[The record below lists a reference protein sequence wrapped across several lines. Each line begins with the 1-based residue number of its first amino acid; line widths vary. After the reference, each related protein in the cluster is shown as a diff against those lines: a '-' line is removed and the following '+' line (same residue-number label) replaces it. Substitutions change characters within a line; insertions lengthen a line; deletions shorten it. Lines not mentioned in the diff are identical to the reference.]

1 MMGRALLL
9 IVVLLGAGA
18 GGYYLRVR
26 TTPSATADPVQ
37 HRSTAPTIEQVREL
51 ASLVTLDVPI
61 SDVRLSELSGFTGGL
76 QLIMSVKGDVQIA
89 TDLSAAR
96 FDRVNEDLH
105 TATLML
111 PRPRP
116 QRPRLDHEKTR
127 VIELTRSG
135 MWRWL
140 PTETGESALTNRAML
155 AAQRV
160 LAETAEKPELIT
172 QAREHTQ
179 KIICAFFDALG
190 WTITIQWDDAVAVS
204 AATGK

>member
-1 MMGRALLL
+1 MIGRTLLL
-9 IVVLLGAGA
+9 LTVLFGAAA

-26 TTPSATADPVQ
+26 TTQTAAADPVQ

-61 SDVRLSELSGFTGGL
+61 SDVHLSELAGFTGGL
-76 QLIMSVKGDVQIA
+76 QLVMSVKGDVQIA

-105 TATLML
+105 TATLVL
-111 PRPRP
+111 PRPQP

-127 VIELTRSG
+127 VLELTRSG
-135 MWRWL
+135 MWRWM
-140 PTETGESALTNRAML
+140 PGEAGESALTNRAML

-160 LAETAEKPELIT
+160 LAETAQQPELIT
-172 QAREHTQ
+172 QARDHTR
-179 KIICAFFDALG
+179 KIICGFFEALG
-190 WTITIQWDDAVAVS
+190 WTITVQWDDAVAVS
-204 AATGK
+204 GATGG

>member
-1 MMGRALLL
+1 MIGRALLL

-18 GGYYLRVR
+18 GGYYLRLR
-26 TTPSATADPVQ
+26 TTPTAADPVQ

-61 SDVRLSELSGFTGGL
+61 SDVHLSELSGFTGGL
-76 QLIMSVKGDVQIA
+76 QLVMSVKGDVQIA

-96 FDRVNEDLH
+96 FDRVNEQLR
-105 TATLML
+105 TATLVL
-111 PRPRP
+111 PRPKP

-135 MWRWL
+135 LWRLL

-160 LAETAEKPELIT
+160 LAETAEKPQLIT
-172 QAREHTQ
+172 QARDHTQ
-179 KIICAFFDALG
+179 KIICGFFDALG
-190 WTITIQWDDAVAVS
+190 WTITVQWNDALTVS
-204 AATGK
+204 AISNGK